1 MNEHQQSN
9 NELAHTLGRIEAT
22 LERFDQTLERFDH
35 KLFGNG
41 QPGEI
46 SRLDKQSDKL
56 DGRLEI
62 LENFKSYI
70 KGGFATL
77 GAIVTLIGG
86 TELYRIFSGH

>member
-1 MNEHQQSN
+1 MSYEPQQTN

-22 LERFDQTLERFDH
+22 LERFDKTLEAFDH

-41 QPGEI
+41 QPGQI
-46 SRLDKQSDKL
+46 STLDSRM
-56 DGRLEI
+56 GV

-77 GAIVTLIGG
+77 GGLVTLIGG
-86 TELYRIFSGH
+86 TELYHLFSGRR